1 MILEKCWRVAIKSGK
16 NYISYLKSEKNM
28 KEKRDKMRRTG
39 VKPLEEGTREYE
51 YKGVRVNKRGQV
63 QRRDR
68 VQGNMQ
74 ERKRDAN
81 IYVFWN
87 KRSIRV
93 PIVANH
99 TLPRHSP
106 LSAVGRGFS
115 SGFLRELTT
124 TLCLEFIQYQN
135 LE

>member
-1 MILEKCWRVAIKSGK
+1 
-16 NYISYLKSEKNM
+16 M

-81 IYVFWN
+81 IYVF
-87 KRSIRV
+87 
-93 PIVANH
+93 
-99 TLPRHSP
+99 
-106 LSAVGRGFS
+106 
-115 SGFLRELTT
+115 
-124 TLCLEFIQYQN
+124 
-135 LE
+135 